1 MHHLFSVL
9 KIKFNFAKMDQ
20 IIGKHII
27 RLQKVNSTNN
37 YANSKLKVNE
47 LQDGSVFL
55 AYEQSNG
62 RGQMYNFWESEPGK
76 NLTFSIVV
84 FPYFLDIRRQF
95 MLSKVVT
102 LGIYMALFK
111 YVDDLRIKWPNDIYV
126 GNKKLGGILIEN
138 SIMNSSIKS
147 SVIGI
152 GININQTVF
161 LSNAPNPVSMKTLTN
176 QHFDCELVLSEILSG
191 IDFYY
196 SLLKNGEEELIDKE
210 FISVLYQ
217 LNEKHWFLAEQEI
230 FEGEIIGVNEIGQLL
245 IRKENGEILNFHFK
259 EVEFLHRPGHGSLN
273 D

>member
-1 MHHLFSVL
+1 LHHLFSVL

-138 SIMNSSIKS
+138 SIMNSLIKS

-152 GININQTVF
+152 GINVNQTVF
-161 LSNAPNPVSMKTLTN
+161 LSNAPNPVSLKTLTN
-176 QHFDCELVLSEILSG
+176 QQYDCELVLSEILSG

-196 SLLKNGEEELIDKE
+196 SLLKKGEEELIDKE

-217 LNEKHWFLAEQEI
+217 INEKHLFSAEQET
-230 FEGEIIGVNEIGQLL
+230 FEGEIVGVNEIGQLL
-245 IRKENGEILNFHFK
+245 IRKGTGEILDFHFK
-259 EVEFLHRPGHGSLN
+259 EVEFLQSPGN
-273 D
+273 